1 MSKASNNG
9 LLRYRQRLGK
19 YRIERRLGDGGFATV
34 YSASDTIEGVQVA
47 IKVPHAHYVSSE
59 MLDLFRQ
66 EVRLVARLDH
76 PHVLGVKDANIIDGR
91 FVIITLL
98 GKETLEERLTRRMSV
113 STAYDLAEQMI
124 EAVSYAHEL
133 GIVHCDIKPDNFIM
147 FDDDHV
153 KLTDFGIAKVSR
165 YTIEGSGTGTVGYM
179 APEQAMGRPSTRS
192 DVFSLGLIIYRMLSG
207 YWPVYPFNW
216 PPPGAGNLRRKRV
229 HPQIINLLKK
239 AMSPHPRLRFPD
251 AGRMNQA
258 WHEAAPLARRLLK
271 RKRKR

>member
-1 MSKASNNG
+1 VSTASTNG
-9 LLRYRQRLGK
+9 QLRYRQRLGK
-19 YRIERRLGDGGFATV
+19 YRIERKLGDGGFATV
-34 YSASDTIEGVQVA
+34 YSANDTIEGIRVA

-59 MLDLFRQ
+59 MLELFRQ

-98 GKETLEERLTRRMSV
+98 GNETLDERLARRMSV

-133 GIVHCDIKPDNFIM
+133 GIVHCDIKPDNFIL
-147 FDDDHV
+147 FDDDHI

-207 YWPVYPFNW
+207 YWPVYPFGW

-229 HPQIINLLKK
+229 HPQIIRVLKR
-239 AMSPHPRLRFPD
+239 AMAPQPRLRYAD
-251 AGRMNQA
+251 AGRMNAA
-258 WHEAAPLARRLLK
+258 WQEAMPLARRLLRQK
-271 RKRKR
+271 RKR